1 MEAQVLCSLTESGVK
16 CGEAV
21 FISQVQ
27 YQIVVMGAI
36 LFSLVLA
43 LVFAAV
49 LFEYENKQF
58 KKKMRDLG
66 YGNILKELYGATEKW
81 IPEKVITKSG
91 VKNEREVP

>member
-1 MEAQVLCSLTESGVK
+1 MEQIIACSLTESGVR

-27 YQIVVMGAI
+27 YQLVVMGAI
-36 LFSLVLA
+36 LFSLVIA
-43 LVFAAV
+43 FVFAAV
-49 LFEYENKQF
+49 VIEYENKQF

-66 YGNILKELYGATEKW
+66 YGNILKELYSASEKW

-91 VKNEREVP
+91 VKNGREVP